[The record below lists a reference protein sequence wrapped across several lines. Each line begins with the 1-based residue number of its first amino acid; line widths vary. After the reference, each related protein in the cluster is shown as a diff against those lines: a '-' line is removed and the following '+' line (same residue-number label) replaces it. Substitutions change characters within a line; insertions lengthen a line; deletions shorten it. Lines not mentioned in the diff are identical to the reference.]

1 MNNRYADY
9 NRDIM
14 VLHINMNH
22 TRFRKFD
29 LELARNVIYGRL
41 SRYKKNRQNRW
52 NKEEFYMFYFAYK
65 FRFLHSTFFSF
76 GSLYVALTMFCVYY
90 RIVVSCA

>member
-41 SRYKKNRQNRW
+41 SRYKKNRQDRW
-52 NKEEFYMFYFAYK
+52 DKEEFYMFYLAYE
-65 FRFLHSTFFSF
+65 FCILHSIFF
-76 GSLYVALTMFCVYY
+76 
-90 RIVVSCA
+90 